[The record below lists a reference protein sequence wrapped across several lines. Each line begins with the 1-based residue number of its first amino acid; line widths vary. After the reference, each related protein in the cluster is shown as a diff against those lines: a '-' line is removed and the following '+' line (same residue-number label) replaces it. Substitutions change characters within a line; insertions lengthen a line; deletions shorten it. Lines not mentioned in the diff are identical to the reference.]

1 MKRNKHRHLQTF
13 AENCSKQPY
22 YYRYMPVNGIL
33 RGTIVQYVNV
43 LRNSVASG
51 LFNMSAAARMPIVMW
66 DDDLAAAAR
75 VLVHDCD
82 PDTDL
87 CANMNKYKYVVT
99 VELRASYRSR
109 HPHILSDMRH
119 IILPIWFRDVYGCY
133 MKSDGRILPI
143 AEG

>member
-1 MKRNKHRHLQTF
+1 
-13 AENCSKQPY
+13 
-22 YYRYMPVNGIL
+22 MPVNGIL

-51 LFNMSAAARMPIVMW
+51 LFNMSAAARMPIVSW

-87 CANMNKYKYVVT
+87 CANMQKYKYVVT

-109 HPHILSDMRH
+109 HPRILSDMRH
-119 IILPIWFRDVYGCY
+119 VILPIWFRDVYGCH
-133 MKSDGRILPI
+133 MQSDGRILPI